1 MRVHLRRFALVL
13 LLASLVACGDAA
25 SNGEA
30 AEEQAAGATATWEV
44 DPEQRPT
51 GDTRS
56 IAVLVTRLGCAG
68 GETGRVLPP
77 AVREEDD
84 QVVVT
89 FTVEAKPGGN
99 TCQGNKPV
107 TETIALDRPLGTR
120 TLIDGACLSGE
131 AVSTGPC
138 VEGAPRWPP
147 AK

>member
-1 MRVHLRRFALVL
+1 MRVRLPYFAFVL

-25 SNGEA
+25 SIGEA
-30 AEEQAAGATATWEV
+30 AEERPPGATATWEV
-44 DPEQRPT
+44 DPEQRPA

-84 QVVVT
+84 QVVVI
-89 FTVEAKPGGN
+89 FTVEAKPGDN
-99 TCQGNKPV
+99 TCPGNKPV
-107 TETIALDRPLGTR
+107 SETIALERPLGTR

-138 VEGAPRWPP
+138 VEGAQRWP